1 MLEKID
7 LTKKLSKEEY
17 SSRMPALQ
25 EQLHL
30 LQRRCRNAG
39 LASIA
44 IFEGWSACGKGKVI
58 RKLTERLEPRGFSLH
73 NTLAP
78 RTHEIPLPWLWRFWS
93 KLPNWG
99 EMAIFDGSWYRRVL
113 LESMEKEL
121 AEVDYQRAFTDI
133 RSLERTLSDDRYLI
147 VKFFLHID
155 KKTQRKRM
163 KRLQSDPLTEWRVKE
178 SDWRQ
183 HRRYDEYVVAIERM
197 IQLTDAGLAPWVIV
211 EASNQRWAR
220 VKVLESFI
228 ERLLKGLQ
236 ALEKGDGSA
245 GQNA

>member
-7 LTKKLSKEEY
+7 LSQRLSKEEY

-25 EQLHL
+25 EQLFL
-30 LQRRCRNAG
+30 LQRRCRNTG

-44 IFEGWSACGKGKVI
+44 VFEGWSSCGKGRVI
-58 RKLTERLEPRGFSLH
+58 RKLTQRLEPRGFSLH

-78 RTHEIPLPWLWRFWS
+78 RTHERPLPWLWRFWS

-113 LESMEKEL
+113 LESMEQDL
-121 AEVDYQRAFTDI
+121 SEVDYQRAFNDI

-155 KKTQRKRM
+155 KKTQRKRL
-163 KRLQSDPLTEWRVKE
+163 KRLQSDPLTDWRVKE

-183 HRRYDEYVVAIERM
+183 HRRYDEYLIAIEKM
-197 IQLTDAGLAPWVIV
+197 IQRTDSGLAPWVII

-220 VKVLESFI
+220 VKVLESLI
-228 ERLLKGLQ
+228 GRLVKGLQ
-236 ALEKGDGSA
+236 QFERGHGTVDQDA
-245 GQNA
+245 

>member
-1 MLEKID
+1 
-7 LTKKLSKEEY
+7 
-17 SSRMPALQ
+17 
-25 EQLHL
+25 
-30 LQRRCRNAG
+30 
-39 LASIA
+39 
-44 IFEGWSACGKGKVI
+44 
-58 RKLTERLEPRGFSLH
+58 
-73 NTLAP
+73 
-78 RTHEIPLPWLWRFWS
+78 
-93 KLPNWG
+93 
-99 EMAIFDGSWYRRVL
+99 MAIFDGSWYRRVL
-113 LESMEKEL
+113 LESMETEL
-121 AEVDYQRAFTDI
+121 SEVDYQRAFTDI

-163 KRLQSDPLTEWRVKE
+163 KKLQSDPLTEWRVKE

-236 ALEKGDGSA
+236 TLEKGDGSA